1 MEMGLGINTRNQIS
15 TCTIINL
22 KLNLGDGSLYGNAN
36 INNES
41 SFEINIQEGINST
54 IIIPEDL
61 NTNPGQAEISFN
73 TENGKRIIVKS
84 NVKKEDTDMI
94 QIFTNLDTLDP
105 KDPKDVQDSMRLLQ
119 SNSRSIGSG
128 SPSNNNSMS
137 VRLSALRPFGISVL
151 ARKIRPCPSLCL

>member
-1 MEMGLGINTRNQIS
+1 MEMGLGINTRNQIF
-15 TCTIINL
+15 TYMIINL

-41 SFEINIQEGINST
+41 SFEINIQEGIDST

-94 QIFTNLDTLDP
+94 QIFTNLDTLVALT
-105 KDPKDVQDSMRLLQ
+105 KDIPLNMEIK
-119 SNSRSIGSG
+119 
-128 SPSNNNSMS
+128 
-137 VRLSALRPFGISVL
+137 
-151 ARKIRPCPSLCL
+151 